1 MRGVM
6 FNGKHSWW
14 DWGLLL
20 KSFPQVSP
28 PEPKTKVIEIPGT
41 DAVID
46 LTETLT
52 GKVHYKQREIK
63 CQFILH
69 CQRDKWEEV
78 YTEIL
83 NHLHG
88 KTIQIIL
95 DDDNEYYYTGRAKI
109 EAWEPEQHIANL
121 TITAEVNPYKTARFI
136 AGKKVL

>member
-6 FNGKHSWW
+6 FDGKHSYF

-20 KSFPQVSP
+20 KGFPVVSP
-28 PEPKTKVIEIPGT
+28 PEAKTKVVEIPGT

-46 LTETLT
+46 LTEVLT
-52 GKVHYKQREIK
+52 GKGHYKQREIK
-63 CQFILH
+63 CQFTLPCH
-69 CQRDKWEEV
+69 RDRWETV

-88 KTIQIIL
+88 KLIEIIL
-95 DDDNEYYYTGRAKI
+95 DDDSEYSYTGRAKI
-109 EAWEPEQHIANL
+109 ESWEPGAHTADVV
-121 TITAEVNPYKTARFI
+121 ITAEVEPYKTARFI